1 MNVLLVV
8 PWDQASG
15 GVASV
20 VQNLARRLQ
29 ARGHTIVFLHPGPP
43 DRPRARVSASG
54 FPGYEVKLRAPLV
67 QAQPVKSAV
76 AFIGNLLP
84 TLHRLASL
92 IREQRIDVINIHYP
106 TESFVYFAILR
117 WLLGVRL
124 VVSAHGADLF
134 PGGRRMER
142 YPTWLRFI
150 VRRADA
156 IVAPSNAFL
165 RETRAA
171 LPSAARKAHAIHNG
185 VDIDAFL
192 ESPGLA
198 APSRPYVL
206 CIAAHNEKKALDV
219 LLEAFAIV
227 AASHRDV
234 GLRLVGDGPLR
245 RVHEA
250 RAQALGLAG
259 EVEFLGEK
267 GRADVVRLLHG
278 CKYFVLP
285 SRAEPFGM
293 VLTEAMASRKA
304 VVATRVGGIPEIVED
319 GTTGL
324 LVETDNAAA
333 LAQAMGRLLDDG
345 ALRKSMEDAG
355 FKRVREAFGLERMGD
370 RYVELFLSL
379 LRRKPE
385 QADRKLSSG

>member
-29 ARGHTIVFLHPGPP
+29 ARGDTIVFLHPGPP
-43 DRPRARVSASG
+43 DRPRERVSASG
-54 FPGYEVKLRAPLV
+54 FPGFEANLRAPFVL
-67 QAQPVKSAV
+67 AHPAKSGA
-76 AFIGNLLP
+76 AFIGHLLP
-84 TLHRLASL
+84 TLLRLASL
-92 IREQRIDVINIHYP
+92 IGAHRIDVINIHYP
-106 TESFVYFAILR
+106 TEAFVYFGILR
-117 WLLGVRL
+117 WLLRIRL
-124 VVSAHGADLF
+124 VVSVHGADLF
-134 PGGRRMER
+134 PGGRKWER
-142 YPTWLRFI
+142 YPMWLRFI
-150 VRRADA
+150 VRCADA
-156 IVAPSNAFL
+156 VVAPSSAFL
-165 RETRAA
+165 REACAA
-171 LPSAARKAHAIHNG
+171 LPPAARKAHAIHNG
-185 VDIDAFL
+185 VDVDAFI
-192 ESPGLA
+192 
-198 APSRPYVL
+198 APAGATAPTRPYIL

-245 RVHEA
+245 REHEA
-250 RAQALGLAG
+250 RAQVLGLAG

-267 GRADVVRLLHG
+267 GRADVVRLLQG
-278 CKYFVLP
+278 CEFFVLP

-304 VVATRVGGIPEIVED
+304 VVAARVGGIPEIVED

-324 LVETDNAAA
+324 LVEPDNAAA
-333 LAQAMGRLLDDG
+333 LARAMARLLDDG

-355 FKRVREAFGLERMGD
+355 FKRVREAFGFERMGD

-379 LRRKPE
+379 LRGKPE